1 MTVSAIMKRSP
12 TPLAAVGEDDNLQQ
26 VAATLADPDIS
37 AVVVLKEGGE
47 LAGIIT
53 EQDMVHAV
61 AARGTAFP
69 TLKASEVMSPVVVT
83 CTPRDTEM
91 AVMSRMSERHI
102 RHLPV
107 IDKGRVVA
115 VITMAQAV
123 KYRLWKIGQLADE
136 VEQEEDDGKRL
147 DMLSGQLKKLPP
159 EVRPGQ
165 IVDVARQVMVAKGMK
180 GFTVRNIT
188 REAGLSPGM
197 INLHFGSMEGLLHA
211 VFDSVMFELPDTAGR
226 APVNL
231 TVAIINLRLIVKRYF
246 EPQYFSRQSL
256 LVWLPLFDAMLRD
269 PEFRK
274 KVYARDENYVAE
286 FASHIAKVMAFRQIE
301 GDAMAIARNLMSFMD
316 GLWLRWC
323 HSSRTDTRAEQ
334 AAALDY
340 LESKVG
346 SLQIEGT

>member
-69 TLKASEVMSPVVVT
+69 TMKASEVMSPVVVT

-123 KYRLWKIGQLADE
+123 KYRLWKIGRLAEQAEQESGADE
-136 VEQEEDDGKRL
+136 RDDVL
-147 DMLSGQLKKLPP
+147 GQHMKKLPSDARRKQMI
-159 EVRPGQ
+159 VWPGSSS
-165 IVDVARQVMVAKGMK
+165 
-180 GFTVRNIT
+180 
-188 REAGLSPGM
+188 SPRG
-197 INLHFGSMEGLLHA
+197 
-211 VFDSVMFELPDTAGR
+211 
-226 APVNL
+226 
-231 TVAIINLRLIVKRYF
+231 
-246 EPQYFSRQSL
+246 
-256 LVWLPLFDAMLRD
+256 
-269 PEFRK
+269 
-274 KVYARDENYVAE
+274 
-286 FASHIAKVMAFRQIE
+286 
-301 GDAMAIARNLMSFMD
+301 
-316 GLWLRWC
+316 
-323 HSSRTDTRAEQ
+323 
-334 AAALDY
+334 
-340 LESKVG
+340 
-346 SLQIEGT
+346 

>member
-1 MTVSAIMKRSP
+1 MTVSAILKRSP
-12 TPLAAVGEDDNLQQ
+12 APLATVGEEDNLQQ

-61 AARGTAFP
+61 AARGAAFQ
-69 TLKASEVMSPVVVT
+69 TLKAREVMSPVVVT
-83 CTPRDTEM
+83 CSPRDTEM
-91 AVMSRMSERHI
+91 AVMARMSERQI

-107 IDKGRVVA
+107 IDKDRVVA

-123 KYRLWKIGQLADE
+123 KYRLWKIGRLAEQAEQESGADE
-136 VEQEEDDGKRL
+136 RNDVL
-147 DMLSGQLKKLPP
+147 DQHMKKLPSDA
-159 EVRPGQ
+159 RRKQ
-165 IVDVARQVMVAKGMK
+165 MIDVARQLIITEGMK
-180 GFTVRNIT
+180 AFTVRNVAKA
-188 REAGLSPGM
+188 AGLSPGM
-197 INLHFGSMEGLLHA
+197 ISVLFGSIDGLLHA
-211 VFDSVMFELPDTAGR
+211 VYDSVMFELPETTGR
-226 APVNL
+226 EANNL
-231 TVAIINLRLIVKRYF
+231 TVAIINLRFIVKRYF
-246 EPQYFSRQSL
+246 DPQYFSRASL
-256 LVWLPLFDAMLRD
+256 LVWLPLFEAMLRD
-269 PEFRK
+269 EAFRTK
-274 KVYARDENYVAE
+274 IYARDEEYVAQ
-286 FASHIAKVMAFRQIE
+286 FAVHVGKVIAFRK
-301 GDAMAIARNLMSFMD
+301 GDEDPVTVSRNLMSFMD